1 MYAAASRR
9 HALFPFSGMFS
20 SIKHPYLVSLK
31 MTGLS
36 SVLDRGDDM
45 HESCNLIIAQI
56 LLECELHT
64 FSLNFSFSYD

>member
-20 SIKHPYLVSLK
+20 SIKHPYLVSLR

-36 SVLDRGDDM
+36 SVLDGVKTCM
-45 HESCNLIIAQI
+45 AAVTPS
-56 LLECELHT
+56 
-64 FSLNFSFSYD
+64 